1 MGLNWGRAAVMMQTV
16 KGAYRLQV
24 FGNSELLADTGE
36 FDNLI
41 TDTALT
47 LGDPFSS
54 GFLCVGTGDRPP
66 AVTDNS
72 LENELANA
80 SASFTS
86 SSVIF
91 MQGANRYAK
100 RSVTATFTGL
110 SGDIAEVGF
119 RGAAADSVR
128 SRSLVRDGNGLAT
141 IIPIA
146 PSQTLKIS
154 YFVYVLIP
162 DVLATGTVS
171 TPYGSSV
178 FTIKPHD
185 ELTEPAG
192 ILAGRFNNPFAGE
205 KLRAMLDGSG
215 HIDSASFVWVY
226 DAETQTATAA
236 VNFAATETNRTVTGF
251 QAANNETDLPIITL
265 TRPLLNPANNDI
277 GFKLSFS
284 WGRA

>member
-1 MGLNWGRAAVMMQTV
+1 MMQTV

-41 TDTALT
+41 TDTALAM
-47 LGDPFSS
+47 GDPFNS
-54 GFLCVGTGDRPP
+54 GFLCVGTGNRQPV
-66 AVTDNS
+66 VTDTA
-72 LENELANA
+72 LENELASA

-86 SSVIF
+86 SAVIF

-110 SGDIAEVGF
+110 SGDISEVGF
-119 RGAAADSVR
+119 RGSAADSVR

-141 IIPIA
+141 IIPIET
-146 PSQTLKIS
+146 SQTLKIS

-162 DVLATGTVS
+162 DVLATGTVT

-185 ELTEPAG
+185 ELTAPAG
-192 ILAGRFNNPFAGE
+192 ILAGRFNNPFAGAG
-205 KLRAMLDGSG
+205 LRANLSDGNSV
-215 HIDSASFVWVY
+215 AATVFNWAY
-226 DAETQTATAA
+226 DAATQIATAT
-236 VNFAATETNRTVTGF
+236 VNFSATELNRTITGF
-251 QAANNETDLPIITL
+251 QAVSNEKNLPVIELDT
-265 TRPLLNPANNDI
+265 PLINPANNDI
-277 GFKLSFS
+277 GFTLSFS
-284 WGRA
+284 WGRL

>member
-1 MGLNWGRAAVMMQTV
+1 MMQTV

-66 AVTDNS
+66 AVTDNA

-100 RSVTATFTGL
+100 RSVTATFTGIEG
-110 SGDIAEVGF
+110 SIAEVGF
-119 RGAAADSVR
+119 RGSAADSVR

-192 ILAGRFNNPFAGE
+192 ILAGRFNNPFAGAG
-205 KLRAMLDGSG
+205 LRASLSNGTT
-215 HIDSASFVWVY
+215 IDAAVFSWAY
-226 DAETQTATAA
+226 DTETQTATGT

-251 QAANNETDLPIITL
+251 RATSSEKNLPVIELVTPIV
-265 TRPLLNPANNDI
+265 NPANNDI
-277 GFKLSFS
+277 GFTLSFS

>member
-1 MGLNWGRAAVMMQTV
+1 MMQTV

-24 FGNSELLADTGE
+24 YEGAELVTDTYE

-54 GFLCVGTGDRPP
+54 GFLCVGTGNRQP
-66 AVTDNS
+66 ATTDTA
-72 LENELANA
+72 LENELASA

-86 SSVIF
+86 SAVIF

-110 SGDIAEVGF
+110 TGNIAEVGF
-119 RGAAADSVR
+119 RGSAANSVR

-162 DVLATGTVS
+162 DVLATGTVT
-171 TPYGSSV
+171 TPYGSSA

-185 ELTEPAG
+185 ELTAPAG
-192 ILAGRFNNPFAGE
+192 ILAGRFNNPFAGAG
-205 KLRAMLDGSG
+205 LRASLSNGTT
-215 HIDSASFVWVY
+215 IDAAVFSWAY
-226 DAETQTATAA
+226 DAETQTATAT
-236 VNFAATETNRTVTGF
+236 VNFAAIETNRTVTGF
-251 QAANNETDLPIITL
+251 RATGNEKNLPVIELANPIV
-265 TRPLLNPANNDI
+265 NPANNDI
-277 GFKLSFS
+277 GFTLSFS
-284 WGRA
+284 WGRL

>member
-1 MGLNWGRAAVMMQTV
+1 MMQTV

-24 FGNSELLADTGE
+24 YEGSELVTDTDE

-54 GFLCVGTGDRPP
+54 GFLCVGTGNRQP
-66 AVTDNS
+66 AVTDTA
-72 LENELANA
+72 LENELANTA
-80 SASFTS
+80 GSFTS
-86 SSVIF
+86 SAVIF

-100 RSVTATFTGL
+100 RSVTATFTGIE
-110 SGDIAEVGF
+110 GNIAEVGF
-119 RGAAADSVR
+119 RGSAADSVR

-162 DVLATGTVS
+162 DVLATGTVT

-185 ELTEPAG
+185 ELTAPAG
-192 ILAGRFNNPFAGE
+192 ILAGRFNNPFAGAG
-205 KLRAMLDGSG
+205 LRASLSNGTT
-215 HIDSASFVWVY
+215 IDANVFSWAY
-226 DAETQTATAA
+226 DAETQTATAT
-236 VNFAATETNRTVTGF
+236 VNFVATETNRTVTGF
-251 QAANNETDLPIITL
+251 RATSNEKNLPIIEL
-265 TRPLLNPANNDI
+265 ANPIVNPANNDI
-277 GFKLSFS
+277 GFTLSFS
-284 WGRA
+284 WGRL

>member
-1 MGLNWGRAAVMMQTV
+1 MMQAV

-47 LGDPFSS
+47 LGDPFNS
-54 GFLCVGTGDRPP
+54 GFLCVGTGMRQP
-66 AVTDNS
+66 AVTDTA
-72 LENELANA
+72 LENELASA

-86 SSVIF
+86 SAVIF
-91 MQGANRYAK
+91 MQGANRYSK

-110 SGDIAEVGF
+110 SGNISEVGF
-119 RGAAADSVR
+119 RGPDADSVR

-162 DVLATGTVS
+162 DVMTTGTVT
-171 TPYGSSV
+171 TPYGSSA

-185 ELTEPAG
+185 ELTAPAG
-192 ILAGRFNNPFAGE
+192 ILAGRFNNPFAGVG
-205 KLRAMLDGSG
+205 LRANFSDGSSVVANVFSWLYEVATQ
-215 HIDSASFVWVY
+215 SA
-226 DAETQTATAA
+226 TAT
-236 VNFAATETNRTVTGF
+236 VNFSATELNRTITGF
-251 QAANNETDLPIITL
+251 QAASNEKNLPVIELET
-265 TRPLLNPANNDI
+265 PLINPANNDI
-277 GFKLSFS
+277 GFTLSFS
-284 WGRA
+284 WDRA